1 MENNSVIIDPKALVE
16 FFEAH
21 EGRWDSYDIST
32 SDELRSFLA
41 DFFAHEMGVNGGEAD
56 YRCREPEAERSIVLL
71 RIYFPDKE
79 RAEIVLEMLK
89 REVRHHGSVTVLDYY
104 CFAGQ
109 KPELTH
115 YNWGWMDLN
124 TACVYS
130 YSFKG
135 ETKYGIHLPTPV
147 KLRY

>member
-1 MENNSVIIDPKALVE
+1 MEKNSIMIDPKALVE

-41 DFFAHEMGVNGGEAD
+41 YFFAHEMGVKGGE
-56 YRCREPEAERSIVLL
+56 EERSIVPP

-79 RAEIVLEMLK
+79 RAEMVLEMLK
-89 REVRHHGSVTVLDYY
+89 REIRRHGYVTVADYY
-104 CFAGQ
+104 FFAVQ
-109 KPELTH
+109 KPEPTY
-115 YNWGWMDLN
+115 YNWAWANLN